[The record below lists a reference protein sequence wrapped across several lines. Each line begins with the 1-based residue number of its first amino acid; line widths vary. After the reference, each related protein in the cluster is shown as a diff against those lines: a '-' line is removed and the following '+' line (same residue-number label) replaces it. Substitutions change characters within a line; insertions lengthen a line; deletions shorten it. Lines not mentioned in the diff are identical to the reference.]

1 MEYING
7 ILFNHKKWSAA
18 IATTWKD
25 LKGIV
30 LSEMS
35 ENKIQELVDSLDDNG
50 KFFLIFLLSMLFQN
64 KEAPKEETPP

>member
-7 ILFNHKKWSAA
+7 ILFNHKKWNAA

-35 ENKIQELVDSLDDNG
+35 ENKIQHD
-50 KFFLIFLLSMLFQN
+50 LSYM
-64 KEAPKEETPP
+64 ESMSISVSTSI